1 MEPEEKKVI
10 AYSHQMN
17 GMLDDDYTLYDDGT
31 VYHFYDKNTYPGGQ
45 NKEEHLS
52 AKNISLKVKKRLLE
66 AASDENKE
74 LVKSILEID

>member
-1 MEPEEKKVI
+1 MGCWMTIILCMTMV
-10 AYSHQMN
+10 
-17 GMLDDDYTLYDDGT
+17 LYII
-31 VYHFYDKNTYPGGQ
+31 FYDKNTYPGGQ

-66 AASDENKE
+66 ASSDENKE